1 MTALWIVLG
10 VIAVLAGLM
19 VLPIRVS
26 VNYEKEEC
34 KVCLRYGLIFYRFS
48 PEKREKPAKKQ
59 KKEKPKPEKAEG
71 GAVERITAQ
80 IRHYLDLVRLLWRLA
95 PPVRRTLVIDRLR
108 LRITWGSDDPA
119 DQAQHYGQA
128 WALLGTAT
136 AALENIFTIKK
147 RDIQA
152 LFGEETEFSGQICL
166 HVTLLGLLRVLICYL
181 KNRPKAEEPQP
192 DAKGESL

>member
-10 VIAVLAGLM
+10 VLAVLAGLM

-34 KVCLRYGLIFYRFS
+34 AVHLRYGLIFYRFS

-59 KKEKPKPEKAEG
+59 KEEKPKPEKAEG
-71 GAVERITAQ
+71 SAMERISSQ
-80 IRHYLDLVRLLWRLA
+80 VHHYLDLVRLLWSLVA
-95 PPVRRTLVIDRLR
+95 PVRRTLVIDRLR
-108 LRITWGSDDPA
+108 LRITCGSDDPA
-119 DQAQHYGQA
+119 DQAQRYGQA
-128 WALLGTAT
+128 WALLGAAT

-152 LFGEETEFSGQICL
+152 LFGEETEFLGQIRL
-166 HVTLLGLLRVLICYL
+166 HVTLWGLLRVLICYL
-181 KNRPKAEEPQP
+181 KNRPKA
-192 DAKGESL
+192 GRL